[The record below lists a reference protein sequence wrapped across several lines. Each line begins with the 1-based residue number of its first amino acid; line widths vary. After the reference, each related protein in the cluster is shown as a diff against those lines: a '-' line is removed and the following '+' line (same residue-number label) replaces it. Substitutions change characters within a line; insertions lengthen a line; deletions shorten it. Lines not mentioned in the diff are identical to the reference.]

1 MKRILCASILSIGTL
16 IVPSAVNASILSYG
30 GYTHDTS
37 TDIVAGNG
45 LEWLQWDRT
54 NGQSIDSVQSLLGT
68 IEGGG
73 WSIATNSHMAQLFNA
88 FNFGSL
94 IFDSDESTSQYIQT
108 GISSTDPGTEA
119 DELFVAMFSATT
131 IVTSGS
137 LCYQNTNC
145 YHASRA
151 IFGDDLNANGAYNAV
166 DVYDDYTIASGR
178 PLNVRSSQGQVGL
191 LMEHAYYSS
200 DRMRD
205 GFGIALIRST
215 TSQAIPTPSTLSLM
229 GFVLAMAV
237 FRRKSKDR
245 VILKKS

>member
-1 MKRILCASILSIGTL
+1 MTSIKRILSASILLIGCVTA
-16 IVPSAVNASILSYG
+16 SAVNATILSYG

-45 LEWLQWDRT
+45 FEWLQWDRT
-54 NGQSIDSVQSLLGT
+54 NGQSINSVQSLLGT

-73 WSIATNSHMAQLFNA
+73 WSVATNIHMAQLFNA

-94 IFDSDESTSQYIQT
+94 IFDTDESTSQYIQT
-108 GISSTDPGTEA
+108 GISTTDPGAEA

-145 YHASRA
+145 FQASRA
-151 IFGDDLNANGAYNAV
+151 IFGDDLNANGAYNSV

-178 PLNVRSSQGQVGL
+178 PLNVRLSQGQVL
-191 LMEHAYYSS
+191 LLNDNPFYSS

-205 GFGIALIRST
+205 GWGIALIRST
-215 TSQAIPTPSTLSLM
+215 TSQAIPAPSTLSLM
-229 GFVLAMAV
+229 GLVLLIMV
-237 FRRKSKDR
+237 FIRKNK
-245 VILKKS
+245 LN